1 MVRPKMTL
9 CCVPIVV
16 RLQNE
21 FRRPVTVAD
30 PDGGTFDWT
39 DDIDR
44 LIPFGDPTFRCLD
57 VIDPYGDTVFNQLQI
72 PYLLEDLA
80 RLDRSTATE
89 VEERGLRRLEA
100 LAQAC
105 LDDIRLYLWFI
116 GD

>member
-72 PYLLEDLA
+72 PCLLEGTWHG
-80 RLDRSTATE
+80 STAQPQPRSKSE
-89 VEERGLRRLEA
+89 GYDAWRPWLRRA
-100 LAQAC
+100 
-105 LDDIRLYLWFI
+105 
-116 GD
+116 

>member
-1 MVRPKMTL
+1 M
-9 CCVPIVV
+9 PIVV
-16 RLQNE
+16 RLQDE
-21 FRRPVTVAD
+21 AQRPVTVAD

-44 LIPFGDPTFRCLD
+44 LIRFGDPTFRCLG
-57 VIDPYGDTVFNQLQI
+57 VIDPYGDTVFNRLQI

-80 RLDRSTATE
+80 RLDRSPATD

-105 LDDIRLYLWFI
+105 LNDIHRDLWFI